1 MIDPRQIEQLA
12 QEWAQRLTQF
22 LPPGL
27 KGFRQELETNFRAL
41 LQNGLEKLDLVSRE
55 QFETQRELLARSR
68 EKLEQLEQ
76 RIKELEA
83 ELERSDRR

>member
-27 KGFRQELETNFRAL
+27 KGFRQELETNFRAM

-68 EKLEQLEQ
+68 SKLDELEKLVKSLESQL
-76 RIKELEA
+76 KK
-83 ELERSDRR
+83 

>member
-27 KGFRQELETNFRAL
+27 KGFRQELETNFRVL
-41 LQNGLEKLDLVSRE
+41 LQNGLAKLDLVSRE

-68 EKLEQLEQ
+68 AKLDELEKQV
-76 RIKELEA
+76 RALEA
-83 ELERSDRR
+83 EHKK

>member
-27 KGFRQELETNFRAL
+27 KGFRQELETNFRAM
-41 LQNGLEKLDLVSRE
+41 LQTGLEKLDLVSRE

-68 EKLEQLEQ
+68 AKLDELEQQ
-76 RIKELEA
+76 VKALEA
-83 ELERSDRR
+83 QLKK

>member
-27 KGFRQELETNFRAL
+27 KGFRQELETNFRAM

-68 EKLEQLEQ
+68 AKLDELEQQ
-76 RIKELEA
+76 VKALEA
-83 ELERSDRR
+83 QLKK

>member
-41 LQNGLEKLDLVSRE
+41 LQGGLEKLDLVGRE
-55 QFETQRELLARSR
+55 QFEVQRELLARSR
-68 EKLEQLEQ
+68 AKLE
-76 RIKELEA
+76 ELEKQVKA
-83 ELERSDRR
+83 LEAQLKK

>member
-27 KGFRQELETNFRAL
+27 KGFRQELEINFRAM

-68 EKLEQLEQ
+68 TKLDELEKLVKALESQL
-76 RIKELEA
+76 KK
-83 ELERSDRR
+83 

>member
-1 MIDPRQIEQLA
+1 MIEPRQIEQLA

-41 LQNGLEKLDLVSRE
+41 LQGGLEKLDLVGRE
-55 QFETQRELLARSR
+55 QFEVQRELLARSR
-68 EKLEQLEQ
+68 AKLEALEQ
-76 RIKELEA
+76 RVKELEA
-83 ELERSDRR
+83 QLASRR

>member
-1 MIDPRQIEQLA
+1 MIEPRQIEQLA
-12 QEWAQRLTQF
+12 QEWARRLTQF

-27 KGFRQELETNFRAL
+27 KGFRQELETNFRAM

-68 EKLEQLEQ
+68 AKLD
-76 RIKELEA
+76 ELEKQVKA
-83 ELERSDRR
+83 LEAQLKK

>member
-1 MIDPRQIEQLA
+1 MIEPKQIEQLA

-27 KGFRQELETNFRAL
+27 KGFRQELETNFRAM
-41 LQNGLEKLDLVSRE
+41 LQTGLEKLDLVSRE

-68 EKLEQLEQ
+68 AKLD
-76 RIKELEA
+76 ELEKQVRA
-83 ELERSDRR
+83 LEARLKKQA

>member
-41 LQNGLEKLDLVSRE
+41 LQNGLERLDLVSRE

-76 RIKELEA
+76 QVKELEA
-83 ELERSDRR
+83 RLK

>member
-1 MIDPRQIEQLA
+1 MIDPKQIEQLA

-27 KGFRQELETNFRAL
+27 KGFRQELETNFRAM
-41 LQNGLEKLDLVSRE
+41 LQTGLEKLDLVSRE

-68 EKLEQLEQ
+68 AKLD
-76 RIKELEA
+76 ELEKQIRT
-83 ELERSDRR
+83 LEAQLKK

>member
-27 KGFRQELETNFRAL
+27 KGFRQELETNFSAM
-41 LQNGLEKLDLVSRE
+41 LQAGLGKLDLVSRE
-55 QFETQRELLARSR
+55 QFEVQKELLAKSR
-68 EKLEQLEQ
+68 EKLKVLEK
-76 RIKELEA
+76 RLAELEA
-83 ELERSDRR
+83 RDKNQTA

>member
-68 EKLEQLEQ
+68 EKLELLERQ
-76 RIKELEA
+76 VKELEA
-83 ELERSDRR
+83 RLKK

>member
-12 QEWAQRLTQF
+12 QEWAQRLAQF

-27 KGFRQELETNFRAL
+27 KGFRQELETNFRAM

-68 EKLEQLEQ
+68 AKLDDLEKQV
-76 RIKELEA
+76 RTLEA
-83 ELERSDRR
+83 QLKK

>member
-1 MIDPRQIEQLA
+1 MIEPRQIEQLA

-27 KGFRQELETNFRAL
+27 KGFRQELETNFRAM

-68 EKLEQLEQ
+68 AKLDELEKQV
-76 RIKELEA
+76 RSLEA
-83 ELERSDRR
+83 ELKK

>member
-27 KGFRQELETNFRAL
+27 KGFRQELETNFRVL

-68 EKLEQLEQ
+68 AKLDELEKKV
-76 RIKELEA
+76 RELEA
-83 ELERSDRR
+83 QLKK

>member
-27 KGFRQELETNFRAL
+27 KGFRQELETNFRAM

-55 QFETQRELLARSR
+55 QFETQRELLSRSR
-68 EKLEQLEQ
+68 AKLD
-76 RIKELEA
+76 ELENQVKA
-83 ELERSDRR
+83 LEARLNKPD

>member
-27 KGFRQELETNFRAL
+27 KGFRQELETNFRAM

-68 EKLEQLEQ
+68 IKLD
-76 RIKELEA
+76 ELEKQVKA
-83 ELERSDRR
+83 LEIQLKK

>member
-1 MIDPRQIEQLA
+1 MIEPRQIEQLA

-27 KGFRQELETNFRAL
+27 KGFRQELETNFRAM
-41 LQNGLEKLDLVSRE
+41 LQSGLEKLDLVSRE

-68 EKLEQLEQ
+68 AKLDAMEKRLRELEEQLNQ
-76 RIKELEA
+76 
-83 ELERSDRR
+83 

>member
-12 QEWAQRLTQF
+12 QEWAQRLSQF

-27 KGFRQELETNFRAL
+27 KGFRQELETNFRVL

-68 EKLEQLEQ
+68 AKLE
-76 RIKELEA
+76 ELEKQVKA
-83 ELERSDRR
+83 LEAQLRK

>member
-27 KGFRQELETNFRAL
+27 KGFRQELETNFRAM

-68 EKLEQLEQ
+68 LKLD
-76 RIKELEA
+76 ELEKQVKT
-83 ELERSDRR
+83 LEAQLKKPD

>member
-27 KGFRQELETNFRAL
+27 KGFRQELETNFRAM

-68 EKLEQLEQ
+68 AKLDELEKLVKALESQL
-76 RIKELEA
+76 KK
-83 ELERSDRR
+83 